1 MYAERFLSI
10 AVRRRHAEHIN
21 PHRVPRGAAMIFFA
35 VVLAVWVIFALLAI
49 GLCAGARLGDRQ
61 QDDLRSSFGA
71 RRRP

>member
-1 MYAERFLSI
+1 
-10 AVRRRHAEHIN
+10 
-21 PHRVPRGAAMIFFA
+21 MIFFA
-35 VVLAVWVIFALLAI
+35 VVLAVWIIFALLAI